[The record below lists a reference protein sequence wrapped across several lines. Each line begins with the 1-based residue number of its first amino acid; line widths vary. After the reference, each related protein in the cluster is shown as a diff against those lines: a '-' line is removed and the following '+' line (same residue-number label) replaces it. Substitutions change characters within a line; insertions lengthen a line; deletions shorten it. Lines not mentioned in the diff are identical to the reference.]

1 MYDFRFPDA
10 ERFTAWF
17 LVSQTRTAMTR
28 VTEKELAKIGLT
40 PEKAK
45 VLWLCNDYPPPLTPA
60 EISRFLFRKSHS
72 VAGLLDRMERDGLVR
87 RVPKR
92 KGHPFTEIQLTEKGR
107 ELVGWLNMHL
117 QCIQANDWG
126 GKPPIELVTES
137 SDRYDQLDA
146 AVKIKWG
153 DFK

>member
-1 MYDFRFPDA
+1 MANDRLYMRC
-10 ERFTAWF
+10 EGCGEVR
-17 LVSQTRTAMTR
+17 M
-28 VTEKELAKIGLT
+28 LAKY
-40 PEKAK
+40 
-45 VLWLCNDYPPPLTPA
+45 YPN
-60 EISRFLFRKSHS
+60 
-72 VAGLLDRMERDGLVR
+72 
-87 RVPKR
+87 
-92 KGHPFTEIQLTEKGR
+92 GHAYTWPKGR